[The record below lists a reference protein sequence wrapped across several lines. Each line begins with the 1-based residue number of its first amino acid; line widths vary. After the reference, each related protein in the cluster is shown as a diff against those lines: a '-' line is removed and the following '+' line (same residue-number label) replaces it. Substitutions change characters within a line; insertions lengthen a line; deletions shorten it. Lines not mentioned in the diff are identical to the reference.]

1 MTAWDDALRVVR
13 QRRSRRLIERSH
25 DVLNSDGRIKRLQR
39 ETVERLQRALTVS
52 GVVVRR
58 CGGGLLACNG
68 DGDSIYLDNPPLA
81 CYHFTRSWCRAGVAQ
96 WLERT
101 THNR

>member
-1 MTAWDDALRVVR
+1 VAVTAWDDALRVVR

-58 CGGGLLACNG
+58 CGGLAGLQRRWRFDL
-68 DGDSIYLDNPPLA
+68 P
-81 CYHFTRSWCRAGVAQ
+81 
-96 WLERT
+96 
-101 THNR
+101 